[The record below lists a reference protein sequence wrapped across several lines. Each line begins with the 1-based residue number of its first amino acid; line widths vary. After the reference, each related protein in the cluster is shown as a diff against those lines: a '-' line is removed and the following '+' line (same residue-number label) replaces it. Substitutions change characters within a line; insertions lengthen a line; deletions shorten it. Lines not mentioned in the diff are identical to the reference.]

1 MYFILFSI
9 ITILDLGISM
19 NKLDKFNIILLDKL
33 IHKLID
39 KSIDRLCH
47 ILLDLLWSILLDK
60 SIKELEAFKELLNT
74 T

>member
-19 NKLDKFNIILLDKL
+19 NKLYKFDIVLLD
-33 IHKLID
+33 KLID

-47 ILLDLLWSILLDK
+47 ILLDLLWSILMDK